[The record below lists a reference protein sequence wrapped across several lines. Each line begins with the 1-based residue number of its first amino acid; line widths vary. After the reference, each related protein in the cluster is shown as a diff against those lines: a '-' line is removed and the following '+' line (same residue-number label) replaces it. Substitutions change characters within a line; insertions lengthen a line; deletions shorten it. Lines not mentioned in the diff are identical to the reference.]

1 MGVMLDCY
9 EFNDLWIKE
18 YSWDLKVQRFDLVI
32 SSSFYCKFYMDEI
45 TFNTAYWVTDTG
57 TPQRMN
63 NQQPSSHPEHDNPIP
78 MCLMSLSLSRLFVVR
93 VRWPASHWMCL
104 LLLRPELQR
113 WEALVIPGRPAPWEL
128 WEIGLWHWSTLGL
141 VRAQCQAL
149 PLWSLLC

>member
-32 SSSFYCKFYMDEI
+32 SSSFYCKLYMDEI
-45 TFNTAYWVTDTG
+45 TSIPHTDTG
-57 TPQRMN
+57 TPHRMN
-63 NQQPSSHPEHDNPIP
+63 NHQPRSHPEHDNPIP
-78 MCLMSLSLSRLFVVR
+78 MCLMSLSRLFVVR
-93 VRWPASHWMCL
+93 ARWPGTCL
-104 LLLRPELQR
+104 LLLRTELGR
-113 WEALVIPGRPAPWEL
+113 WEALVIPGCSMGTMGNWIMTLGA
-128 WEIGLWHWSTLGL
+128 LGL